1 MPHNV
6 PFQIVQLTPPGR
18 GAVATLLVEG
28 PRALAAVA
36 ARFRAK
42 GARMLTDYP
51 KDRLVFGHFGAA
63 EGQEVV
69 IRCRGED
76 SVEVHCLGGPA
87 AVAMIQAALVEQGGR
102 VCPWEDWLAVCEAD
116 PIAAAARQALA
127 KARTARTAAIL
138 LDQYHGALRREL
150 EEIDRAVCQGDH
162 GSALARLDTL
172 LARAPV
178 GRHLTEP
185 WQVVLAG
192 SPNVGKSSLVN
203 ALVGYPRAI
212 VHPAPGTTRD
222 VVSVTTAMD
231 GWPVELSDTA
241 GLHAGGG
248 AVERAGVQRAREK
261 LAAADLVLLVFDRSV
276 PWSEVDEDLIRAWP
290 GGLVIH
296 NKCDLAAAGAGRPPG
311 VATSALT
318 GQGVEGLVCHIAQRL
333 VPSPPPAGVAVPFT
347 SDQVEHLIRLR
358 G

>member
-1 MPHNV
+1 V
-6 PFQIVQLTPPGR
+6 PFQIVELTPPGR
-18 GAVATLLVEG
+18 GAIATLLVEG
-28 PRALAAVA
+28 PGALAAA
-36 ARFRAK
+36 GASFHAK
-42 GARMLTDYP
+42 GARSLTDYP

-63 EGQEVV
+63 DGQEVV
-69 IRCRGED
+69 IRCRAQD

-87 AVAMIQAALVEQGGR
+87 AVAMIQTALLEQGGH
-102 VCPWEDWLAVCEAD
+102 VCAWEDWIAAHETD

-127 KARTARTAAIL
+127 KARTLRTSAIL
-138 LDQYHGALRREL
+138 LDQYHGALRLEL
-150 EEIDRAVCQGDH
+150 ADIDRALRTGDR

-203 ALVGYPRAI
+203 AMVGYPRAI

-241 GLHAGGG
+241 GLHVGGG

-261 LAAADLVLLVFDRSV
+261 VAAADLVLLVFDRSV
-276 PWSEVDEDLIRAWP
+276 PWSKVDEDLIRAWP
-290 GGLVIH
+290 NGLVVH

-311 VATSALT
+311 IATSALS
-318 GQGVEGLVCHIAQRL
+318 GQRVEELVCTIAQRL
-333 VPSPPPAGVAVPFT
+333 VPRPPPAGAAVPFA
-347 SDQVEHLIRLR
+347 SDQVEHLVRLR